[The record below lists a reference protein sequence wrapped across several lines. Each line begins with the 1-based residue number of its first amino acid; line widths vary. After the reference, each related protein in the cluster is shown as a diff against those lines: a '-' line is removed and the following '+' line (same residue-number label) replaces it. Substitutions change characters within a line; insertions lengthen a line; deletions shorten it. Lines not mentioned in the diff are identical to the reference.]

1 MKATHRGTIK
11 TMVHIFTHMNN
22 DGFMH
27 KNQLTYLLDNCGKE
41 IDLID
46 VGSDVFETTC
56 QTMSFDRFD
65 LTNITEIK
73 PSVEIPET
81 PFWVEL
87 STGCHDVVASKEKA
101 HQVNCV
107 QWEGCDRFYHFGNTI
122 TPSFDYTQV
131 SNKLNNGT
139 WKIVD
144 EPKKEMR
151 PYTDEEWREWFLNDG
166 VAVSEN
172 NQILHRM
179 LNHDPKKGFYIVNL
193 FGGKTLLSHE
203 YLSSQLVDRHGNKFE
218 KEVTK

>member
-1 MKATHRGTIK
+1 MEFSQKNLDFYTGVAGREVKLSVYGSEGTHFSVQGY
-11 TMVHIFTHMNN
+11 
-22 DGFMH
+22 DE
-27 KNQLTYLLDNCGKE
+27 YLLALE
-41 IDLID
+41 
-46 VGSDVFETTC
+46 
-56 QTMSFDRFD
+56 D

-73 PSVEIPET
+73 PRVEIPET

>member
-1 MKATHRGTIK
+1 
-11 TMVHIFTHMNN
+11 MVHIFIHMNN
-22 DGFMH
+22 DGLMN

>member
-1 MKATHRGTIK
+1 MKATHTGRLKSLAEIMEYGFPNLTSEI
-11 TMVHIFTHMNN
+11 VLWIINN
-22 DGFMH
+22 QNIELEF
-27 KNQLTYLLDNCGKE
+27 YEE
-41 IDLID
+41 ISCYVPLSKDDISL
-46 VGSDVFETTC
+46 GGH
-56 QTMSFDRFD
+56 D

-73 PSVEIPET
+73 PRVEIPET

-151 PYTDEEWREWFLNDG
+151 PWNDEEIEEFIFTDGWLIKLKHTSFRHVDYLDPLGRKFLFNDDLYSYDELND
-166 VAVSEN
+166 
-172 NQILHRM
+172 
-179 LNHDPKKGFYIVNL
+179 L
-193 FGGKTLLSHE
+193 FT
-203 YLSSQLVDRHGNKFE
+203 DRHGNKFE
-218 KEVTK
+218 KEAKK